1 MVLRI
6 LNCSDHFW
14 SWGSLHARS
23 PFWAQPRLL
32 QVHLSDD
39 LHWDDDDDDDDD
51 DQHWHDHNHQTH
63 HDQASALCTYQM
75 TFIEIITIIFSR
87 LDQSHCHH
95 NQPTGQDQLCIT
107 FIHWDLD
114 CSRVKAI
121 ILNCY
126 HCFVVISH
134 FPRNH
139 NDDDQHWHD
148 HHNQTHHNQVDAQCI
163 YQMTF
168 IAFKRSRGS

>member
-23 PFWAQPRLL
+23 PFWAQASASALIRWPSLRWWWW
-32 QVHLSDD
+32 SD
-39 LHWDDDDDDDDD
+39 
-51 DQHWHDHNHQTH
+51 QNWHDHNHQTH

-75 TFIEIITIIFSR
+75 TFIQIITIIFSC
-87 LDQSHCHH
+87 LDQIIVIIINQLDMTNYASHSYR
-95 NQPTGQDQLCIT
+95 G
-107 FIHWDLD
+107 DLD
-114 CSRVKAI
+114 CSRVKVI